1 MSDVIVRRCEP
12 EDYKAVY
19 RVYSSPNAMAGTIG
33 VPFSSAQEVR
43 DELARETVGSFPL
56 VACAGDEVV
65 GQLTLTVYMNPRT
78 RHSGHFGIAVRDD
91 WQGKGV
97 GTALMEVCLDL
108 ADNWLN
114 LSRLD
119 LRVYVDNAPAI
130 ALYEK
135 FGFEIEGTHK
145 RFAYRNGEYVDA
157 HVMARLRRW
166 SGDGLRLRNGGI
178 TQ

>member
-1 MSDVIVRRCEP
+1 LRDLIVRRCEP
-12 EDYKAVY
+12 EDYEAVHG
-19 RVYSSPNAMAGTIG
+19 VYSSPNAMAGTIG

-43 DELARETVGSFPL
+43 DELVRERDGSFPL
-56 VACAGDEVV
+56 VACAGEEVV
-65 GQLTLTVYMNPRT
+65 GQLTLSVYMNPRT

-91 WQGKGV
+91 WQGRGA
-97 GTALMEVCLDL
+97 GTALMEACLDL

-135 FGFEIEGTHK
+135 FGFEIEGTHR
-145 RFAYRNGEYVDA
+145 RFAYRDGEYVDA
-157 HVMARLRRW
+157 YVMARL
-166 SGDGLRLRNGGI
+166 L
-178 TQ
+178 

>member
-1 MSDVIVRRCEP
+1 MRDLVIRRCEP
-12 EDYKAVY
+12 EDDEAVH
-19 RVYSSPNAMAGTIG
+19 RVYSSPNTMAGTIG

-43 DELARETVGSFPL
+43 EELSRERDGSFPL
-56 VACAGDEVV
+56 VACVGDEVV
-65 GQLTLTVYMNPRT
+65 GQLTLSVYTNPRT

-97 GTALMEVCLDL
+97 GTTLLEACLDL
-108 ADNWLN
+108 ANNWLN

-119 LRVYVDNAPAI
+119 LRVYVDNTPAI

-135 FGFEIEGTHK
+135 CGFEIEGTHK

-157 HVMARLRRW
+157 HVMTRVR
-166 SGDGLRLRNGGI
+166 
-178 TQ
+178 